1 MNTTTILLL
10 LVSILIAAGVSFYQ
24 YLYTRTQGATWRS
37 KVKSM
42 SKVTLLLA
50 FLRFFSI
57 FGLLLLLINPIITRK
72 TVEIVK
78 TPLPIVIDNSASI
91 KDLKSDKSALE
102 VFQKL
107 SENAALI
114 DKFDVQT
121 YQFDQDFLPSDTID
135 FNGTQTNIDIVAKSL
150 KTIYKKQKFPTV
162 LISDGNQTSG
172 EDYVFG
178 FNPDN
183 KVYPLVVGD
192 TATYLDLRISQLNVN
207 KYAFHKNK
215 FPVEVFLN
223 YAGTKNINTTFKIA
237 QGNSILHE
245 QTIAFS
251 PSKKSATLTILLP
264 ADKVGLQLFKAT
276 IASKEQEK
284 NTYNNTK
291 NFAVEVI
298 DQKTEV
304 ALISSVSHP
313 DLGAIK
319 RSIESN
325 AQRKVTIVKP
335 NQINSLTNYDILI
348 LYQPSGEFKTIFD
361 QNQTTKINT
370 WIITGNDTDYGFLNQ
385 NQTFFNFKMSSQKED
400 YLASFDSQ
408 FNLFALDNIGFEQF
422 PPLENPFGSITAS
435 GNVNILLNST
445 IRNIPTN
452 QPLMAF
458 SENQGRRTSFLFGEN
473 IWKWRANTYVN
484 KKSFADFDIFLD
496 KTIQYLASNNA
507 KKSLVVNHERFYNS
521 GEAIEITAQY
531 FNKNYEL
538 DERARL
544 TIAVTN
550 TKSKQVK
557 NYDLLRTS
565 NAFKVNLDGL
575 TAGNYTFSV
584 KELNSNSSYVGSFE
598 VLDFDIEKQFVNP
611 DWNKLNQLANQTK
624 GKAYLSN
631 QVDTLIKQLLEDESY
646 KAIQKTIVKKSPL
659 IDWIWL
665 LVLIALSLAS
675 EWFIRKYNGLL

>member
-1 MNTTTILLL
+1 MNSTTILLL
-10 LVSILIAAGVSFYQ
+10 LVSILIAAGLSFYQ
-24 YLYTRTQGATWRS
+24 YLY
-37 KVKSM
+37 KVKIK
-42 SKVTLLLA
+42 SKNTLLLA
-50 FLRFFSI
+50 FLRFLSI

-72 TVEIVK
+72 SVETVK

-91 KDLKSDKSALE
+91 TDLKADKSAME

-107 SENAALI
+107 SENATLA

-121 YQFDQDFLPSDTID
+121 YQFDTDFLPSDTID
-135 FNGTQTNIDIVAKSL
+135 FKGTQSNIDIVAKSL
-150 KTIYKKQKFPTV
+150 KNIYKNQHYPTV

-223 YAGTKNINTTFKIA
+223 YAGNKSINATFKIS
-237 QGNSILHE
+237 QGNSVLNE
-245 QTIAFS
+245 QTVAFS
-251 PSKKSATLTILLP
+251 PSKKSATLNVLLP
-264 ADKVGLQLFKAT
+264 ANKVGLQILKAT
-276 IASKEQEK
+276 ISSKEQEK

-304 ALISSVSHP
+304 GLISSISHP

-319 RSIESN
+319 RSIETN
-325 AQRKVTIVKP
+325 AQRKVTILKP
-335 NQINSLTNYDILI
+335 SQVNSLTNYNVLI
-348 LYQPSGEFKTIFD
+348 LYQPSAEFKAIFD
-361 QNQTTKINT
+361 QNENAKINT
-370 WIITGNDTDYGFLNQ
+370 WIITGNDTDYNFLNQ
-385 NQTFFNFKMSSQKED
+385 NQNSFSFKMSGSKED
-400 YLASFDSQ
+400 YLAAFDSQ

-422 PPLENPFGSITAS
+422 PPLENPFGAITAS
-435 GNVNILLNST
+435 GNANILLSSA

-452 QPLMAF
+452 QPLLAF
-458 SENQGRRTSFLFGEN
+458 TENQGKRSAYLFGEN
-473 IWKWRANTYVN
+473 IWKWRANTYVD

-496 KTIQYLASNNA
+496 KTIQYLASNNSR
-507 KKSLVVNHERFYNS
+507 KSLVVTHERFYNS
-521 GEAIEITAQY
+521 GEGIEITAQF

-538 DERARL
+538 DEKARL
-544 TIAVTN
+544 TIAVVN
-550 TKSKQVK
+550 TKTKQVK
-557 NYDLLRTS
+557 NYDLLRTT
-565 NAFKVNLDGL
+565 NAFQVNLDGL
-575 TAGNYTFSV
+575 PTGNYAFKV
-584 KELNSNSSYVGSFE
+584 KELNSNSVYSSGFE

-611 DWNKLNQLANQTK
+611 DWNKLNQLATQTK
-624 GKAYLSN
+624 GKAFLPN
-631 QVDTLIKQLLEDESY
+631 QADSLIKQLLADDSY
-646 KAIQKTIVKKSPL
+646 KAVQKTLVKKSPL

-665 LVLIALSLAS
+665 LALIAISLAA